1 MQSKISKYTVNY
13 FNEEEFHYLKS
24 EIFTNDC
31 YYFES
36 DNPNPLIIDVGAYVG
51 ISVLYFKHI
60 YPNSRIVAFEPNPEA
75 AKLLRENVFINELED
90 IEIHESAITDS
101 DGEKDIYI
109 DNTGMDRYS
118 VASFKK
124 DAWNGEVKSKKL
136 RVKTAEIG
144 KYLKQEV
151 DLLKLDVEGSEQAI
165 LNGIRRYLP
174 NIKNMILEYHPTENQ
189 NLKKIID
196 MLKKKYDIEIL
207 YEGKTLKR
215 NIPENK
221 LLTIKATYRG

>member
-1 MQSKISKYTVNY
+1 MESKISKYTVKF
-13 FNEEEFHYLKS
+13 FNEEEFHTLKS

-36 DNPNPLIIDVGAYVG
+36 ENPNPLIIDVGSYIG

-60 YPNSRIVAFEPNPEA
+60 YPNSKIIAFEPNPA
-75 AKLLRENVFINELED
+75 AVTILKENIYNNELED
-90 IEIHESAITDS
+90 IEIHQTAIADI
-101 DGEKDIYI
+101 DGEKDMYI

-124 DAWNGEVKSKKL
+124 GAWNGEVKSKKL
-136 RVKTAEIG
+136 RVETEKIG
-144 KYLKQEV
+144 KYLKQET

-165 LNGIRRYLP
+165 LKRIKKYFSK
-174 NIKNMILEYHPTENQ
+174 IKNIILEYHPTENQ
-189 NLKKIID
+189 DLDKIID
-196 MLKKKYDIEIL
+196 MLKKRYDIEIL

-215 NIPENK
+215 NIPEKK